1 MDSPDL
7 LVASVS
13 ALIAACTR
21 SVKKL
26 ASRLGLNSLKGDEYM
41 SRATREMVPRGL
53 VFAVGTAMAATVA
66 FAASVNA
73 SLLDDT
79 EYETVFDGTEASF
92 DENWKAITPASG
104 RGGFLLPGDGTMRS
118 FSGGLGGLWLY
129 MDQYGDFSIKLEW
142 RDDSPVA
149 LRGNSG
155 VLVRFPTPS
164 TGLLS
169 CLNRPTCGYEVQIND
184 SPDRDPRLT
193 GSIYG
198 FQDLDLEQAEVTPRG
213 TWNTYEILAIGQHYT
228 VTRNGEIINDYLSV
242 PGLTF
247 PGRPTDPGSAGR
259 LLSGYIGFQAHG
271 DANDVVSFRNIQI
284 RAIPEP
290 STAALLGIVALL
302 LVSIIRP
309 HRVVRTRENNIPV

>member
-1 MDSPDL
+1 MASTKS

-13 ALIAACTR
+13 ALIAACTK
-21 SVKKL
+21 SMNKL
-26 ASRLGLNSLKGDEYM
+26 ASRLQRSSLTGDEGL
-41 SRATREMVPRGL
+41 SRTRGEMVVRGV
-53 VFAVGTAMAATVA
+53 VFAVATVMAPTAA
-66 FAASVNA
+66 FA
-73 SLLDDT
+73 T
-79 EYETVFDGTEASF
+79 PITIFDGTQASF
-92 DENWKAITPASG
+92 ENLVYVGPNPL
-104 RGGFLLPGDGTMRS
+104 GGFFLPGDGTMRS
-118 FSGGLGGLWLY
+118 RPGGLGAIWY
-129 MDQYGDFSIKLEW
+129 PVPFGDFDLTLEW
-142 RDDSPVA
+142 RDDSPLA
-149 LRGNSG
+149 LAGNSG